1 MKIAH
6 HSLLPDTFE
15 IAAGLCAG
23 FLIAAALFALLKMSG
38 ITFGG
43 HSTSMA
49 EAPVPVAPVEKRKV
63 NPELQSRETPST
75 VQPPPAVKPRK
86 PRFANFNGVDPTP
99 DARYVANWVADSR
112 DAAGADFVIVDKKD
126 ARIYVFDAD
135 ARLRGSTPVLLGLA
149 AGDDNAPDIGARP
162 ISQVLPSERT
172 TAAGR
177 FVGER
182 GRNARGEDVV
192 WVDYDAGV
200 SMHRVINTN
209 PKERRLERLATPTNA
224 DNRVSYGCI
233 NVPVAFYE
241 NYLRPTFAN
250 QRAIVYVLPEFKS
263 IEQVFGAYD
272 VGARSPDRP
281 REQALVGPDPLIM
294 LLVALRTNGR

>member
-6 HSLLPDTFE
+6 QGLLHDSFE
-15 IAAGLCAG
+15 IGAGLCAG
-23 FLIAAALFALLKMSG
+23 FLIAAALFALFK
-38 ITFGG
+38 TGG
-43 HSTSMA
+43 FSLGELGMPEPEPS
-49 EAPVPVAPVEKRKV
+49 VRVAPLPKSAPTPPME
-63 NPELQSRETPST
+63 SR
-75 VQPPPAVKPRK
+75 VAPPAIQPRK
-86 PRFANFNGVDPTP
+86 PRFADFNGVDPTP
-99 DARYVANWVADSR
+99 GARYVANWIADSR
-112 DAAGADFVIVDKKD
+112 NAGGADFVIVDKKD
-126 ARIYVFDAD
+126 ARIYVFDGE

-149 AGDDNAPDIGARP
+149 PGDDNAPDIGSRP
-162 ISQVLPSERT
+162 LSQILPSERT

-241 NYLRPTFAN
+241 TYLRPTFAN

-263 IEQVFGAYD
+263 VEQVFGAYE
-272 VGARSPDRP
+272 VAASRSPSRKQ
-281 REQALVGPDPLIM
+281 EQALSSGEALMM
-294 LLVALRTNGR
+294 LLIALRTNGR

>member
-6 HSLLPDTFE
+6 QSLLHDSFE
-15 IAAGLCAG
+15 IGAGLCAG
-23 FLIAAALFALLKMSG
+23 FLLAAALFAVFKW
-38 ITFGG
+38 GG
-43 HSTSMA
+43 FSLGKPSVT
-49 EAPVPVAPVEKRKV
+49 APEPHARVEPAPKAT
-63 NPELQSRETPST
+63 PAPQLQSRVAPSA
-75 VQPPPAVKPRK
+75 VQPRK
-86 PRFANFNGVDPTP
+86 PRFADFNGVDPTP
-99 DARYVANWVADSR
+99 DARFVANWIADSR
-112 DAAGADFVIVDKKD
+112 NAGGADFVIVDKKD
-126 ARIYVFDAD
+126 ARIYVFDGE

-149 AGDDNAPDIGARP
+149 PGDDNAPDIGTRP

-200 SMHRVINTN
+200 SMHRVINSN

-241 NYLRPTFAN
+241 TYLRPTFAN

-263 IEQVFGAYD
+263 IEQVFGAYE
-272 VGARSPDRP
+272 VAETRRPSRSQ
-281 REQALVGPDPLIM
+281 EQVVTSGDALMM
-294 LLVALRTNGR
+294 LLVALRTSGR